1 MATSSPAKSAFAAAV
16 RHPAAGNP
24 GRGRLAAVNA
34 ASAGMLRLMPRIP
47 DSAKKVLLAGKT
59 VTIDGNT
66 LDTTLQL
73 MLNLQKTS
81 GVNGFVASSDVG
93 VARAQLRKLARLMTA
108 DTAVR
113 AKDLTVTGAAGP
125 LRARHYIPGDSP
137 SEPVDAEG
145 LRPLLV
151 FFHGGGFVLGDI
163 DTHDA
168 LCQVICR
175 DADVHVLSIDYRL
188 APEHKAPAAVED
200 AYAAYLWA
208 VDHVGE
214 LGADPTRI
222 AVGGDSAGGN
232 LAAVAS
238 QLARNAGAPLPV
250 LQLLIYPVTNYFSGD
265 TRSKTL
271 FADGFFLTKKDM
283 DWCRAHYLGGAAI
296 KAADPRISPLLAD
309 DLSGLPPA
317 VVVTGGF
324 DPLRDEGTQYA
335 EALAAAGVPVDHRQF
350 GTLIHGF
357 VNFFPLG
364 GGSATATAEVVSALK
379 AHLSRG

>member
-1 MATSSPAKSAFAAAV
+1 MTTSSPAKLAFAAAV

-73 MLNLQKTS
+73 MLTLQKTS

-93 VARAQLRKLARLMTA
+93 VARAQLRKLARVITA
-108 DTAVR
+108 ATAVR
-113 AKDLTVTGAAGP
+113 ATELTVTGAAGP
-125 LRARHYIPGDSP
+125 LRARHYTPSDTPGD
-137 SEPVDAEG
+137 PVR

-214 LGADPTRI
+214 LGVDPARI

-238 QLARNAGAPLPV
+238 QLARNEGAPLPA

-283 DWCRAHYLGGAAI
+283 DWCQAHYLGGDAVG
-296 KAADPRISPLLAD
+296 AADPRISPLLAD

-350 GTLIHGF
+350 GSLIHGF
-357 VNFFPLG
+357 ANFFPLG
-364 GGSATATAEVVSALK
+364 GGSATAIAEVVSVLK
-379 AHLSRG
+379 GHLSRG

>member
-1 MATSSPAKSAFAAAV
+1 MSTSSPAKSAFAAAV

-24 GRGRLAAVNA
+24 GRSRLAVLNA

-66 LDTTLQL
+66 LDTTLQM
-73 MLNLQKTS
+73 MLTLQNSS

-93 VARAQLRKLARLMTA
+93 VARAQLRKLAGFFTA
-108 DTAVR
+108 PGGVGAS
-113 AKDLTVTGAAGP
+113 DLTVTGAAGP
-125 LRARHYIPGDSP
+125 LRARHYTP
-137 SEPVDAEG
+137 SGPVGTSG

-163 DTHDA
+163 ETHDA
-168 LCQVICR
+168 LCRLICR

-200 AYAAYLWA
+200 AYASYRWA
-208 VDHVGE
+208 VDHVSE
-214 LGADPTRI
+214 LGADPARI

-232 LAAVAS
+232 LAAVVS
-238 QLARNAGAPLPV
+238 MLARDEGVRPPT
-250 LQLLIYPVTNYFSGD
+250 LQLLIYPVTNYFNGD

-283 DWCRAHYLGGAAI
+283 DWCQAHYLGGAAI
-296 KAADPRISPLLAD
+296 DASDPRVSPLLVD

-317 VVVTGGF
+317 LVVTGGF
-324 DPLRDEGTQYA
+324 DPLRDEGAQYA
-335 EALAAAGVPVDHRQF
+335 AAMAAAGVPVEHRQF
-350 GTLIHGF
+350 GSLVHGF
-357 VNFFPLG
+357 TTFFPLG
-364 GGSATATAEVVSALK
+364 GGSATATNEVVSALR